1 MLSLKKWDIHA
12 FQLPQFILTF
22 SRKHVIE
29 RKADQ
34 SSVNIL
40 SQWEK
45 NRSFFHLFN
54 YMKELCERLY
64 FSTRYPCGWMLSP
77 ETLFLEKCWHLE
89 SVKGDCRESWWKQAL
104 VIFSSN
110 YTELQS
116 SQQLCLLPFLG
127 KAKLNGLRR
136 TLISLCLFLSEKW
149 GPNLFSVYFFL
160 SAYLI
165 STLEPNFFDHINI
178 LKISVSVTWWL
189 RSAHDRWR
197 SLCSSIIL

>member
-1 MLSLKKWDIHA
+1 MRHSCLSVATVYFNIQQKTCYWEEGWSE
-12 FQLPQFILTF
+12 F
-22 SRKHVIE
+22 SE
-29 RKADQ
+29 Y
-34 SSVNIL
+34 SFSVG
-40 SQWEK
+40 K
-45 NRSFFHLFN
+45 NWSFFHLFN

-77 ETLFLEKCWHLE
+77 ETFFLEKCWHLE

-136 TLISLCLFLSEKW
+136 TLISLCVFFYQRNGASTCFLFI
-149 GPNLFSVYFFL
+149 FFL
-160 SAYLI
+160 VL
-165 STLEPNFFDHINI
+165 T
-178 LKISVSVTWWL
+178 
-189 RSAHDRWR
+189 
-197 SLCSSIIL
+197 